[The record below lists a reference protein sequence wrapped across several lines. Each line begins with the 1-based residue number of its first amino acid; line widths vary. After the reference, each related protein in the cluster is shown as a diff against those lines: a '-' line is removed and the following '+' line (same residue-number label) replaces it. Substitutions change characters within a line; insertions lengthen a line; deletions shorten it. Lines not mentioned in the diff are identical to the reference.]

1 MHGYGGTEQLFYESC
16 EPPKIT
22 EPDEVIVKLKAAS
35 VNHIDIWNRMGATG
49 MVVAMPHILGAD
61 GAGVVAE
68 TGAKVENVKVGD
80 AVCLYPPTGCG
91 QCEFCRTE
99 RDFMCIRLR
108 VLGERLEGT
117 YAQYVKLPAQNC
129 FPIPAGYSFHEAA
142 AFPLV
147 FITLW
152 RMVITNAALQPGET
166 MLIIGIGGGVAS
178 AALQVAK
185 QIGARVIVTSGS
197 DAKLERAKELGAD
210 HGVNHQRRKFCRG
223 GSIADRQTRCRCRA
237 RLRRRRGLAAES
249 GVARPRRPFGDL
261 RRHGGRPA
269 PGRYRGDRYQAVE
282 DLRFDAWAAAGSSFS
297 SSAFSMR
304 ARSNRSST
312 ASFRSPK
319 PRRRSAI
326 SKQRS
331 SSAKLCWRFRTDKNR
346 AARGSK
352 GSNRSSGS
360 NHPSRPRRW
369 SASAQVSRVRSW
381 SLAAKRRTTVRAP
394 ASIYFSVQSI
404 TSSQEPVTQSM
415 ALATAS

>member
-1 MHGYGGTEQLFYESC
+1 LKAVRIYGYGGAEQLLYESC

-35 VNHIDIWNRMGATG
+35 INHIDIWNRMGATG
-49 MVVAMPHILGAD
+49 FVAALPHILGAD

-178 AALQVAK
+178 ATLQVAK
-185 QIGARVIVTSGS
+185 RLGARVIVTSGS
-197 DAKLERAKELGAD
+197 DAKLARAKGLGAD
-210 HGVNHQRRKFCRG
+210 HGINHQRENFLTAVQSLTDQRGVDVVLDCVGGEVWRQSLASLTRG
-223 GSIADRQTRCRCRA
+223 GRLVTCGATAGGQPQDDITAIVAKQLKIYGSTLGSRREFFQLISFLNTTRIKPIIDRVYP
-237 RLRRRRGLAAES
+237 LAE
-249 GVARPRRPFGDL
+249 V
-261 RRHGGRPA
+261 
-269 PGRYRGDRYQAVE
+269 
-282 DLRFDAWAAAGSSFS
+282 AAA
-297 SSAFSMR
+297 
-304 ARSNRSST
+304 
-312 ASFRSPK
+312 
-319 PRRRSAI
+319 
-326 SKQRS
+326 QRYVE
-331 SSAKLCWRFRTDKNR
+331 
-346 AARGSK
+346 AAQQFGK
-352 GSNRSSGS
+352 VVLEI
-360 NHPSRPRRW
+360 PD
-369 SASAQVSRVRSW
+369 
-381 SLAAKRRTTVRAP
+381 
-394 ASIYFSVQSI
+394 
-404 TSSQEPVTQSM
+404 
-415 ALATAS
+415 